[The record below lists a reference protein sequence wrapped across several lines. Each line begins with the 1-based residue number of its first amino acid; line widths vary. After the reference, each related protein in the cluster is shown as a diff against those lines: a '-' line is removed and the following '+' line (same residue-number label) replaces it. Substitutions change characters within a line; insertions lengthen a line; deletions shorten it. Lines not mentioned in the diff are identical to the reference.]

1 MNEAYESKQSFNIEN
16 KEIKYM
22 ATEYAKE
29 CINAED
35 GRLIAKALD
44 ELTKKQTKEGAY
56 DEDIR
61 STEIAKD
68 AINRV
73 LDHASF
79 EHDEICFYVN
89 VGTKKRNIFGF

>member
-1 MNEAYESKQSFNIEN
+1 MT
-16 KEIKYM
+16 
-22 ATEYAKE
+22 TEYAKE

-35 GRLIAKALD
+35 ARLIAEALN
-44 ELTKKQTKEGAY
+44 ELTKNQTKRGAY
-56 DEDIR
+56 EGDIK
-61 STEIAKD
+61 SAIIAKE

-89 VGTKKRNIFGF
+89 IGTKKRNVEG